1 MIQILVRETT
11 IEIAGKEK
19 ARIEML
25 PIAAFSNPENL
36 LQYCEKK
43 GFRKTGS
50 GLESEFVRDMDLREM
65 KEHVRSYF
73 KIEQPFRL
81 NERFVIFEQELK

>member
-11 IEIAGKEK
+11 IEIAGKDK

-25 PIAAFSNPENL
+25 PVCAFSDHTNL

-50 GLESEFVRDMDLREM
+50 GLESEFFRDMDLREM
-65 KEHVRSYF
+65 KEQVGSYF

-81 NERFVIFEQELK
+81 HERFVIFEQELK

>member
-1 MIQILVRETT
+1 MIQILVRETC

-25 PIAAFSNPENL
+25 PIAAFSDHSKL
-36 LQYCEKK
+36 LQYCEIK
-43 GFRKTGS
+43 GFQKNGN
-50 GLESEFVRDMDLREM
+50 GLESEFFRELDLRQM

-73 KIEQPFRL
+73 KIEQPFKL
-81 NERFVIFEQELK
+81 QERFVIFEQELR

>member
-19 ARIEML
+19 ARIETL
-25 PIAAFSNPENL
+25 PVAVFSDHSNL

-43 GFRKTGS
+43 GFQKTGS
-50 GLESEFVRDMDLREM
+50 GLESEFFRDMDLQKM
-65 KEHVRSYF
+65 KEQVRSYF

-81 NERFVIFEQELK
+81 HERFVIFEQELK